1 MKEAKG
7 FFCLAL
13 LVFLFAIIPL
23 KAAGAYKTKTPD
35 NEPPAAPKELLVTG
49 KACTSVSLSW
59 TGATDNVKLKGYYV
73 YRDDR
78 KITATTVTSYEN
90 SGLAPGTRYKFEIKA
105 YDVAGN
111 ISANGTS
118 VSVVTSLD
126 TQAPTIPGNLSPSA
140 CDYTSVT
147 LSWNPSGDNTGVKG
161 YVVYK
166 NGSRV
171 ASTTKTCYT
180 VKRLLPGTTC
190 SFFVKAYD
198 KSGNYSGQSR
208 SIQATTLRDTKAP
221 DKPAGLEGTS
231 VTETQLTLV
240 WSPSSDN
247 VKVKG
252 YEVYCDGVEKGTR
265 EKASFTAKSLLP
277 GKSFKYTVVAIDTAG
292 NRSAYSEPIVI
303 KTLKDDKKPST
314 PVGLKAVKTKGSSVS
329 LEWNASKDNVKV
341 EGYIIYCNGIEVE
354 KAKRVSRTVTNKSK
368 PIIAVYWIK
377 AYDTSGNLSDASNK
391 LTVISP

>member
-13 LVFLFAIIPL
+13 LIFLFSAIPL
-23 KAAGAYKTKTPD
+23 KASGANKIKVPDTK
-35 NEPPAAPKELLVTG
+35 PPTAPGELLITG
-49 KACTSVSLSW
+49 RTCTSVSLSW
-59 TGATDNVKLKGYYV
+59 SSATDNIKVKGYYV

-78 KITATTVTSYEN
+78 KITSTSETSYCN
-90 SGLAPGTRYKFEIKA
+90 SDLAPATRYKFEIKA
-105 YDVAGN
+105 FDAAGN
-111 ISANGTS
+111 ISTNGAFMST
-118 VSVVTSLD
+118 VTDPD
-126 TQAPTIPGNLSPSA
+126 TLAPTVPGNLSQSA

-147 LSWNPSGDNTGVKG
+147 LSWSSSTDNTGVKG

-171 ASTTKTCYT
+171 ASTTKTNYT
-180 VKRLLPGTTC
+180 VKRLLPGTSH
-190 SFFVKAYD
+190 SFYVKAYD
-198 KSGNYSGQSR
+198 KTGNYSGQSR
-208 SIQATTLRDTKAP
+208 SIPGTTPRDTKAP
-221 DKPAGLEGTS
+221 EKPVGLKGTS

-252 YEVYCDGVEKGTR
+252 YEVYCDGVMKGTR
-265 EKASFTAKSLLP
+265 TKASFAAKGLP
-277 GKSFKYTVVAIDTAG
+277 PDKSYKYTVVAIDTSG

-303 KTLKDDKKPST
+303 KTLKDDKKPGA
-314 PVGLKAVKTKGSSVS
+314 PAGLKLVKARGSSVS

-354 KAKRVSRTVTNKSK
+354 KAKGTSRTVTNKLK
-368 PIIAVYWIK
+368 PIIAVYWVK
-377 AYDTSGNLSDASNK
+377 AYDISGNLSDTSNK

>member
-1 MKEAKG
+1 MKESKG

-13 LVFLFAIIPL
+13 LIFMFAIIPL
-23 KAAGAYKTKTPD
+23 KAAGADKTKTPD
-35 NEPPAAPKELLVTG
+35 NEPPSAPKGLLVSG
-49 KACTSVSLSW
+49 KTCTSVSLSW
-59 TGATDNVKLKGYYV
+59 AGATDNVKLKGYYV

-78 KITATTVTSYEN
+78 KITTTTETSYEN
-90 SGLAPGTRYKFEIKA
+90 TGLAPGTRYKFEIKA
-105 YDVAGN
+105 YDAAGN

-126 TQAPTIPGNLSPSA
+126 AEAPTIPGNLSPSS

-147 LSWNPSGDNTGVKG
+147 LSWNPSGDNTGIKG
-161 YVVYK
+161 YAVYK

-171 ASTTKTCYT
+171 TSTTKTSYT

-208 SIQATTLRDTKAP
+208 SVTGTTLRDAKAP
-221 DKPAGLEGTS
+221 DKPAGLKGTS
-231 VTETQLTLV
+231 VTETQLTLT

-252 YEVYCDGVEKGTR
+252 YDIYCDGVKKGTR
-265 EKASFTAKSLLP
+265 TKAAFTAKSLLP

-292 NRSAYSEPIVI
+292 NRSAYSEPLTI
-303 KTLKDDKKPST
+303 KTLNDGKSPST
-314 PVGLKAVKTKGSSVS
+314 PTGLKVVKTKGSSVS

-354 KAKRVSRTVTNKSK
+354 KAKKTSRTVTNKSK
-368 PIIAVYWIK
+368 PIITIYWVK
-377 AYDTSGNLSDASNK
+377 AYDTSGNLSDISNK